1 MLEFL
6 TDSEIYRR
14 VILEEVP
21 RAQRFLWLATSEL
34 KDLYIADG
42 RTMSPFLKLLSEL
55 IDRGVAVRL
64 IHAAQPGAA
73 FRQDFDRYPN
83 LRSGLEM
90 MLCPRAHFKSVIV
103 DGRFAYSGS
112 ANLTGAGLGAKSDQ
126 RRNFESG
133 WVTDEK
139 ELVFKIMEQFDLLW
153 MGGHCPACQR
163 KEFCSEPQDLGQ
175 T

>member
-14 VILEEVP
+14 VVLEEIP
-21 RAQRFLWLATSEL
+21 MAEKFLWLATSEL

-55 IDRGVAVRL
+55 ADRGVALRL
-64 IHAAQPGAA
+64 IHAAEPGPA
-73 FRQDFDRYPN
+73 FRNDYERYPN
-83 LRSGLEM
+83 LRAGLET
-90 MLCPRAHFKSVIV
+90 MLCPRVHFKTVVV

-133 WVTDEK
+133 FVTDEPN
-139 ELVFKIMEQFDLLW
+139 LVRQIMDQFDRLW
-153 MGGHCPACQR
+153 MGQYCPRCQR
-163 KEFCSEPQDLGQ
+163 KQHCSQPLDRWP
-175 T
+175 